1 MGGSSR
7 AISALLAIGL
17 AAGCASRSGV
27 HPGSD
32 LPVGPAE
39 IGVAFGLGVVSD
51 WTLLEDEALG
61 SVGHVELAPGRLR
74 IVGTEGVRTA
84 PATPGEPAWIG
95 FEPADD
101 WTAPADLQ
109 PVPPIGASP
118 VRYVNRG
125 GNWHPVITYDSEGR
139 RLWSSPFGANRLAL
153 GDLEGDGQLDL
164 IAGFNGDGGLFRID
178 AAGEAVWWQPEH
190 NVWSVELADLDGDG
204 SLEIL
209 HSRAGGDLVVRNGAG
224 EILGARRFTERVS
237 DFALEA
243 EAEPPTPPA
252 IVFAGRSGIHRVEL
266 ATGTETLFESIHPVF
281 AAEMRGARLR
291 IARSDPAVHGFLA
304 RFPGTERSL
313 VALYTASGELLHETV
328 LPFSCGALS
337 VDRTDAEGDV
347 LVLGCSS
354 RVVLLGRP
362 IPLLRE
368 ALAAREAL
376 LTPDDP
382 ALAEEHRAL
391 ASACS
396 AEGRLGEAEPHAWR
410 ALELL
415 EQAHGKGAPA
425 TAASQNTLAQI
436 LEARGRREEAELRL
450 LEALALSTPAD
461 APNHAQIWSV
471 HSNLAGFYQAGGRTE
486 RAEAHYREALATLP
500 DLDRSTSR
508 SRAEIA
514 YHLAGLLHSEGR
526 QAEAAEAIEIAIE
539 HDSWAFGVDH
549 AEVQTDRALADQIRS
564 AAGAPPASPPP
575 E

>member
-7 AISALLAIGL
+7 AISTLVAIGL

-27 HPGSD
+27 HPESEV
-32 LPVGPAE
+32 PVGPAE
-39 IGVAFGLGVVSD
+39 LGVAFGLGVVSD
-51 WTLLEDEALG
+51 WTVLDDEALG
-61 SVGHVELAPGRLR
+61 SVGHVELAAGRLR
-74 IVGTEGVRTA
+74 IVGTGGVRTSP
-84 PATPGEPAWIG
+84 PAPGEPGWID
-95 FEPADD
+95 FEPAGD

-109 PVPPIGASP
+109 PVPPIGTSA

-125 GNWHPVITYDSEGR
+125 GNWHPFTTYDAEGR
-139 RLWSSPFGANRLAL
+139 RLWSSAFGANRLAL

-164 IAGFNGDGGLFRID
+164 IAGFNGKRGLLRVD
-178 AAGEAVWWQPEH
+178 AAGDVVWRQPER

-209 HSRAGGDLVVRNGAG
+209 HSHAGGDLVVRSGAG
-224 EILGARRFTERVS
+224 EILATRRFSEGVG

-243 EAEPPTPPA
+243 EADPPAPPA
-252 IVFAGRSGIHRVEL
+252 IVFAGRSGIHRVDL
-266 ATGTETLFESIHPVF
+266 ATGQETVFESVHPVF
-281 AAEMRGARLR
+281 AAEMRGAPLR
-291 IARSDPAVHGFLA
+291 IARADPTVHAFLA

-313 VALYTASGELLHETV
+313 VALYAASGALLHETV
-328 LPFSCGALS
+328 LPLSCAELS
-337 VDRTDAEGDV
+337 VDRTDSEGDV
-347 LVLGCSS
+347 LVLGCKSK
-354 RVVLLGRP
+354 VVFLGRP

-368 ALAAREAL
+368 ALAAREVL
-376 LTPDDP
+376 LSPDDP

-391 ASACS
+391 ASAYS
-396 AEGRLGEAEPHAWR
+396 EEGRLGEAEPPAWR

-415 EQAHGKGAPA
+415 ERAHGKGAPA
-425 TAASQNTLAQI
+425 TAAAQNTLAQI
-436 LEARGRREEAELRL
+436 LEALGQREGAELRL

-471 HSNLAGFYQAGGRTE
+471 HSNLAGFYETGGQPA

-514 YHLAGLLHSEGR
+514 YRLAALLHGEGR

-539 HDSWAFGVDH
+539 HATWAFGVDH
-549 AEVQTDRALADQIRS
+549 PEVQTDRALAEQIRS
-564 AAGAPPASPPP
+564 AAGAPPASPSL